1 MINFAKLAN
10 YSSESKDQELF
21 KEILLINFIFTVV
34 GFLIVFS
41 VNNILIHHIY
51 GAYIL
56 SISAIFQ
63 LLLVFSFIKKKIS
76 YIFTVNTGI
85 LLGASFLFSDIYLT
99 NGITSPS
106 LPWIILPP
114 IISFILLE
122 KSTSTRIW
130 IFTSILIV
138 LFFGLLKMFHIELDN
153 KIDPAFFSIYYTT
166 SYIGLVFMLVVIAN
180 LFENKKNRIFNEL
193 EAKQK
198 ELIESKNRFKTI
210 FDKAPLGIGV
220 TNSNTGII
228 AAMNERFSEII
239 GYSKEE
245 IINLSWMD
253 MTHPDDIQYDLDNMQ
268 KMNTGEISGFKLS
281 KRYIRKDKSVIWVD
295 VAITP
300 IDSEDKENPYHLCM
314 IEDITEK
321 REAEVIV
328 RNRELLI
335 QQNVLL

>member
-21 KEILLINFIFTVV
+21 KEILLINFIFTIV

-138 LFFGLLKMFHIELDN
+138 LFFGLL
-153 KIDPAFFSIYYTT
+153 
-166 SYIGLVFMLVVIAN
+166 
-180 LFENKKNRIFNEL
+180 
-193 EAKQK
+193 
-198 ELIESKNRFKTI
+198 
-210 FDKAPLGIGV
+210 
-220 TNSNTGII
+220 
-228 AAMNERFSEII
+228 
-239 GYSKEE
+239 
-245 IINLSWMD
+245 
-253 MTHPDDIQYDLDNMQ
+253 
-268 KMNTGEISGFKLS
+268 
-281 KRYIRKDKSVIWVD
+281 
-295 VAITP
+295 
-300 IDSEDKENPYHLCM
+300 
-314 IEDITEK
+314 
-321 REAEVIV
+321 
-328 RNRELLI
+328 
-335 QQNVLL
+335 